1 MHFKKFYILSV
12 ICLVLTS
19 CFEDISGVESVSAK
33 ELKEIILRDSTVQ
46 LLDVRLPKEQAQ
58 GVILDAKRVNLL
70 SESFVE
76 ESVDV
81 LNKEQPVY
89 VYCGSG
95 VRSKVASK
103 LLMDE
108 GYEVYNV
115 KGGYRAW
122 EKVKE

>member
-122 EKVKE
+122 EKVK

>member
-1 MHFKKFYILSV
+1 M
-12 ICLVLTS
+12 CLLFIS
-19 CFEDISGVESVSAK
+19 CFENISGVESVSAK
-33 ELKEIILRDSTVQ
+33 ELKEIIKRDSTVQ
-46 LLDVRLPKEQAQ
+46 LLDVRLPKEHES

-70 SESFVE
+70 SENFVE
-76 ESVDV
+76 ESLVV
-81 LNKEQPVY
+81 LNKTEPVY

-115 KGGYRAW
+115 TGGYRAW
-122 EKVKE
+122 KKQE